1 MEPLASALG
10 LRVEELMACRR
21 QAAGGG
27 EEDPVKNLLTI
38 SSSSLRRERR
48 RSWGVVA
55 GVLAFVLI
63 IGLLVG
69 YNLLYVTETRQ
80 GSIVLKETVNGTDY
94 LYMEEKGHLLQLRC
108 GKNVDFDAIA
118 LDDGYCPLIYE
129 VELRWNRLTYK
140 GTATSCTTAGT
151 ISLGT
156 PMDMDPYWQE
166 TTLFGS
172 AVLYATDDYYP
183 DPYAEPA
190 GRGFLCNFYVK
201 EMGIPSTSQT
211 LLLVEDCISGTV
223 ADVDSDGE
231 NEVVIRTRWPEKPY
245 SVYDY
250 VDGEIVTIWPD
261 TLPEEILESLVQF

>member
-1 MEPLASALG
+1 M
-10 LRVEELMACRR
+10 
-21 QAAGGG
+21 
-27 EEDPVKNLLTI
+27 KNLLTI

-94 LYMEEKGHLLQLRC
+94 LYMEEKGHLLQLR
-108 GKNVDFDAIA
+108 
-118 LDDGYCPLIYE
+118 
-129 VELRWNRLTYK
+129 WTRLTYK
-140 GTATSCTTAGT
+140 GTATSSTTAGT
-151 ISLGT
+151 ISLGS